1 MTERKNN
8 MILAPSILSADFS
21 KLGEC
26 VERTERAGAKW
37 LHIDVMDGIFVP
49 NISFGACVYK
59 SVRNQSKLFF
69 DVHLMITEP
78 QRYIEEFVKAGADS
92 VTVHV
97 EATEKI
103 AECIELI
110 HSFGIKAGLA
120 LNPETD
126 VEKIMP
132 YVNDVDMILVMSV
145 HPGYGG
151 QKYIEDVNEKISFL
165 REKLGND
172 FNIEVDG
179 GVNSENIRKVCDL
192 GANIIVA
199 GSAVF
204 NDDIEGSTRELIK
217 IGNGGNI

>member
-1 MTERKNN
+1 
-8 MILAPSILSADFS
+8 MILSPSILSADFS

-26 VERTERAGAKW
+26 VELTEKAGAKW

-59 SVRNQSKLFF
+59 SIRDKSKLFF

-78 QRYIEEFVKAGADS
+78 ERYLEDFKNAGADGI
-92 VTVHV
+92 TIHV
-97 EATEKI
+97 EATKKVSDCLKQI
-103 AECIELI
+103 RSYGL
-110 HSFGIKAGLA
+110 KAGLA

-126 VEKIMP
+126 VNEILP
-132 YVNDVDMILVMSV
+132 YLNETDMILVMSV

-151 QKYIEDVNEKISFL
+151 QKYIEGVNEKIKFL
-165 REKLGND
+165 RDKMGKD

-179 GVNSENIRKVCDL
+179 GINMSNIKKVVGL

-204 NDDIEGSTRELIK
+204 NDNIAGSTKALIRECEI
-217 IGNGGNI
+217 